1 MNEPSDQAS
10 AFHELTEPECQDL
23 LRSKQVGRLGFTTSE
38 GPQIIPVNYV
48 YDDDAITFRT
58 AAYNNIALHVPGQR
72 VAFEVD
78 EVDDFLRA
86 GWSVLAVGN
95 AEHVE
100 SPQGS
105 GRSPGRNDS
114 PEPWAPGVRVL
125 HIRISSIKLTGRRVQ
140 S

>member
-1 MNEPSDQAS
+1 MNEPSAQAS
-10 AFHELTEPECQDL
+10 VFHELTEPECQDL
-23 LRSKQVGRLGFTTSE
+23 LRSKQVGRLGFTTPE

-86 GWSVLAVGN
+86 GWSVLGVGK
-95 AEHVE
+95 AEHAE
-100 SPQGS
+100 SPHES
-105 GRSPGRNDS
+105 V
-114 PEPWAPGVRVL
+114 EPWAPGVRVL
-125 HIRISSIKLTGRRVQ
+125 HIRISSVKLTGRRVQ